1 MSIDFQQSQTRL
13 NLLRAFAGESQAR
26 NRYTFAAAQ
35 AKTQKLH
42 VVEAIFT
49 YTAGQE
55 LEHAEV
61 FYNHLRACTGQ
72 NITIDGS
79 YPIDIAP
86 TIPELLRMAQH
97 NEFEEH
103 DPVYPAFAETARNEG
118 FAQIA
123 QSFTMIAAIEKT
135 HGERFG
141 QLADWM
147 EQAKLFTA
155 DTPCAWLCL
164 NCGHIHTGIEAPK
177 ICPVCSHDQ
186 GYFVRLEYAPW
197 AK

>member
-1 MSIDFQQSQTRL
+1 
-13 NLLRAFAGESQAR
+13 
-26 NRYTFAAAQ
+26 
-35 AKTQKLH
+35 
-42 VVEAIFT
+42 
-49 YTAGQE
+49 
-55 LEHAEV
+55 
-61 FYNHLRACTGQ
+61 
-72 NITIDGS
+72 
-79 YPIDIAP
+79 
-86 TIPELLRMAQH
+86 MAQH

-103 DPVYPAFAETARNEG
+103 DPVYPAFAETTRNEG

-147 EQAKLFTA
+147 EQAKLFAA